1 MIQFSLFPR
10 IGYALIAFGELLVGR
25 DGRPSVKPT
34 RRAAK
39 NLFRR
44 SAVGESAWLWGRT
57 SVVPVSV
64 HGDDEETPTY
74 IIDGARAIPIPPKR

>member
-10 IGYALIAFGELLVGR
+10 IGYALIAFGELLVGP
-25 DGRPSVKPT
+25 DGQPSVKPT

-39 NLFRR
+39 KLFER

-64 HGDDEETPTY
+64 HDDGETQTY
-74 IIDGARAIPIPPKR
+74 IIDDARAIPIPPKR